1 MPEGHTLHRLART
14 LDRAFG
20 GTTTH
25 VTSPQGRFS
34 ESAAHLDGGRI
45 EGARAWGKHLFVDF
59 ADDRILGIHL
69 GLIGVFDVRP
79 YAGGPGHEPPPVGA
93 VRVRLRNATHVAD
106 LRGATVVDLISPE
119 QVNAIL
125 ARLGP
130 DPLRVGTEGNEPSRT
145 LARLARSGRPIAELL
160 MDQSILAGVG
170 NVYRCEVLFRHR
182 VDPMRPGNEVRP
194 RTFLAIWD
202 DLVTLMPI
210 GVAFGQ
216 IITLE
221 AQLEQARKLLANAGE
236 AAYDVGWQGAW
247 EGERGRR
254 PAYESASPIPR
265 EYAVYKRTGLPCR
278 TCGTRIRA
286 RDLAGRTLYWCGR
299 CQRRR

>member
-20 GTTTH
+20 GTTTQ

-69 GLIGVFDVRP
+69 GLIGVFDVRS

-130 DPLRVGTEGNEPSRT
+130 DPL
-145 LARLARSGRPIAELL
+145 
-160 MDQSILAGVG
+160 
-170 NVYRCEVLFRHR
+170 
-182 VDPMRPGNEVRP
+182 RPGNEVRP